1 MISVNRLVYA
11 AYQTPDLEGQIDH
24 YTRVMGLTLIDKDNE
39 AAYLSSSGDRQTVV
53 LRKGTEA
60 KSEALGFQLP
70 PGTDMGDYAKQIDGH
85 GIKATRQTAPQP
97 GIGEA
102 VVFAD
107 SKGTQIECFTEAEGS
122 GVRHSLQ
129 GISPNKVGH
138 VAFNC
143 TDVQKD
149 VRFYCDVLGFKVSDW
164 MGDFFAFLRCGS
176 DHHTI
181 NLVSGPRV
189 KMHHIAFELRD
200 WTHIRDACD
209 HLALD
214 RIPLIWGPVRHG
226 IGHNIST
233 YHRDADGQI
242 IEMFCELDVVN
253 EDRGVYEARRY
264 HQAFPQEAGRVWD
277 DIQLAANMWG
287 TPPPEGFL
295 D

>member
-1 MISVNRLVYA
+1 MISVNRIVYA
-11 AYQTPDLEGQIDH
+11 AIQTKDLDAQVDH
-24 YTRVMGLTLIDKDNE
+24 YTRVMGLTLIDRDSN
-39 AAYLSSSGDRQTVV
+39 AAYLTSSGDRQTVV

-60 KSEALGFQLP
+60 KTEALGFQLP
-70 PGTDMGDYAKQIDGH
+70 PGTDMGDYAKQIEAH
-85 GIKATRQTAPQP
+85 GLKVMRQTAPQP

-102 VVFAD
+102 VVFTDA
-107 SKGTQIECFTEAEGS
+107 KGTQVECFTEAEGS
-122 GVRHSLQ
+122 GVSPSLG

-143 TDVQKD
+143 TDVQQD
-149 VRFYCDVLGFKVSDW
+149 VKFYCDVLGFKVSDW
-164 MGDFFAFLRCGS
+164 MGDFFAFLRCGP

-181 NLVSGPRV
+181 NLVSGAKV

-209 HLALD
+209 QLALD
-214 RIPLIWGPVRHG
+214 RIPLVWGPVRHG

-242 IEMFCELDVVN
+242 IELFCELDIVN
-253 EDRGVYEARRY
+253 EERGVYQPRRH
-264 HQAFPQEAGRVWD
+264 HQSFPQEAGKVWE

-287 TPPPEGFL
+287 TPPPDGFL